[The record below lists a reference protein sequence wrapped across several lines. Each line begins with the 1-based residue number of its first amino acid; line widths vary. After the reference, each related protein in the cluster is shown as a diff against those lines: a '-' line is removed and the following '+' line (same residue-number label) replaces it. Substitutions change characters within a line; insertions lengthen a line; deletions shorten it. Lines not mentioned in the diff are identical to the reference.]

1 MQIMQLVD
9 GEKSYSRYV
18 YRMSQITPLIRFYA
32 GN

>member
-9 GEKSYSRYV
+9 GEKSYSTYI
-18 YRMSQITPLIRFYA
+18 YRMSQITPLVRFYA